1 MGVKNYTPT
10 FEDGFQL
17 SLVYKMLNMIRSDSN
32 ELYSAIIIELS
43 SLKTCE
49 ALASRAEAL
58 NCQAGMLSGAFAGSR
73 SNAKSSNKGNTSS
86 TNQDQPED
94 TTSNQQRGSSRGRRR
109 IRSKKLDQSGDDD
122 FVGHSSRYQPALFK
136 SYPLV
141 NDNKSAYIPVQ
152 FPNSKEWV
160 PALYDPGSFASLL
173 CENVAKDLNLQLKPT
188 AQRIRGIGT
197 DANDRC
203 VGKVVVDIK
212 VGWQSNWPK
221 VTWYVLPA
229 GSMIIPA
236 IIGRSPLFERCTKIV
251 QNLHSRKFY
260 LGQPGEMPAKV
271 PYVSDPRHEK
281 FYSNFDDGNCN
292 AAVDAVATSDLVE
305 LVQRE
310 IGATINIGDS
320 PDHAREVAQ
329 IILTNRDAFT
339 TPTRLIGRFKPY
351 EAGIPTQP
359 GKARCIHQW
368 RVPEKHK
375 APLTD
380 VVNTLKEQGILIPC
394 PDSKGWNTPV
404 SAVGKR
410 DGGVRLVMNL
420 NLTINKLL
428 TETDT
433 YSLPYLDE
441 STEIPVGMKFF
452 GSLDLASGYYNI
464 AIKQEDQVKTSIH
477 WNGEQLMFT
486 RCPFGMRHS
495 GNLFCRALHHAL
507 HKMKNRQHVTVFVD
521 DLCIHTPDFQSFCS
535 TLRELLQ
542 LIHEYGF
549 VVKGRKVCLL
559 FPEIRWL
566 GRLISAEGQRPDPEN
581 VETILKMNPPTNF
594 KGLQSLLGMLNW
606 VRQFC
611 SIKSGDDISTQ
622 NFSTLIRPI
631 TALVKINRPRGPFT
645 WNREHTAAFNL
656 IKQKLSSPEMIYFP
670 DFSLP
675 FVLCT
680 DASSVASGWCL
691 LQIHEGKSRIV
702 RVGSKTFTPAQT
714 RYSATER
721 EALAICTAVGDC
733 RTYIFGTPFTIRTDH
748 QALIYIDAKISKN
761 DKLARWASY
770 LSQYDF
776 VITYL
781 PGEENIVA
789 DYLSRP
795 ADYDYKRPK
804 NSDAPEPAGVFRDF
818 HGFRIYVPSW
828 VRLDRRPKIEFKPSD
843 LCSGDDLVSHVASKP
858 PTDVGINQ
866 LNSITAE
873 QYADPAFATRRC
885 RAIDAVEALQK
896 HVIEIYPHPKVIA
909 SDRGQH
915 FCSSL
920 NALFAKM
927 NNIHWHHHISFRP
940 QSCGLLESR
949 HRELK
954 SAIYIATHTLSADW
968 PTVLKRVVFVMN
980 SATNKSTRQS
990 PYKAVWG
997 VDPVIS
1003 KFDKIDPPPSGA
1015 DIPTFLKNRKQVT
1028 DLLHDKIRICQA
1040 EADEKVRNSRPYIEP
1055 EELHPGDEVLLKKER
1070 SALAK
1075 STRLNWVG
1083 PFLVCR
1089 SNGHVVL
1096 VSDSEGRQDW
1106 VHRSTC
1112 LKKVD
1117 RFPHL
1122 GEIPPFPNMQI
1133 PLRKTTP
1140 SPIVNSRPLNP
1151 PVPDHIQAPEAAP
1164 EAVPEK
1170 EVQNTPV
1177 GHDDTVFFDCET
1189 DLNSPRNSTNTPG
1202 APIPEEPQVPLNP
1215 PENAPWRRKK
1225 AKKRQ
1230 KALENQSAP
1239 QLEPTLE
1246 VNHEI
1251 RRLSHE
1257 IMVVLQRSA
1266 RVISQSSFPKSK
1278 DGKKL
1283 TKLTQQLF
1291 CGDLAF
1297 SANQI
1302 LMGSKM
1308 SLKAFLAAKQTLDEY
1323 QPMRPD
1329 AVKEKATSSKK

>member
-1 MGVKNYTPT
+1 
-10 FEDGFQL
+10 
-17 SLVYKMLNMIRSDSN
+17 
-32 ELYSAIIIELS
+32 
-43 SLKTCE
+43 
-49 ALASRAEAL
+49 
-58 NCQAGMLSGAFAGSR
+58 
-73 SNAKSSNKGNTSS
+73 
-86 TNQDQPED
+86 
-94 TTSNQQRGSSRGRRR
+94 
-109 IRSKKLDQSGDDD
+109 
-122 FVGHSSRYQPALFK
+122 
-136 SYPLV
+136 
-141 NDNKSAYIPVQ
+141 
-152 FPNSKEWV
+152 
-160 PALYDPGSFASLL
+160 
-173 CENVAKDLNLQLKPT
+173 
-188 AQRIRGIGT
+188 
-197 DANDRC
+197 
-203 VGKVVVDIK
+203 
-212 VGWQSNWPK
+212 
-221 VTWYVLPA
+221 
-229 GSMIIPA
+229 
-236 IIGRSPLFERCTKIV
+236 
-251 QNLHSRKFY
+251 
-260 LGQPGEMPAKV
+260 MPAKV

-521 DLCIHTPDFQSFCS
+521 DLCIHTPDFQSFC
-535 TLRELLQ
+535 R
-542 LIHEYGF
+542 
-549 VVKGRKVCLL
+549 RKVCLL

-873 QYADPAFATRRC
+873 QYADPACKTALEAITHDRLPRFDQSCEESSFLNRNFSHLSLCPESGSLKFKDRSFVPVGIRPSVLIAFHDRRNHAGQARMRETMNHLTWPSVFADIDNYVRSCNCNHAKGGRGRCHTPGLVPTPKGSKPFERLLIDFVEFPPARSGHRYAVTILCTFTKFLIAVATRRC

-1089 SNGHVVL
+1089 SKW
-1096 VSDSEGRQDW
+1096 SRCFSFRQ
-1106 VHRSTC
+1106 RRPT
-1112 LKKVD
+1112 
-1117 RFPHL
+1117 RL
-1122 GEIPPFPNMQI
+1122 GP
-1133 PLRKTTP
+1133 
-1140 SPIVNSRPLNP
+1140 
-1151 PVPDHIQAPEAAP
+1151 
-1164 EAVPEK
+1164 
-1170 EVQNTPV
+1170 
-1177 GHDDTVFFDCET
+1177 
-1189 DLNSPRNSTNTPG
+1189 
-1202 APIPEEPQVPLNP
+1202 
-1215 PENAPWRRKK
+1215 
-1225 AKKRQ
+1225 
-1230 KALENQSAP
+1230 
-1239 QLEPTLE
+1239 
-1246 VNHEI
+1246 
-1251 RRLSHE
+1251 
-1257 IMVVLQRSA
+1257 
-1266 RVISQSSFPKSK
+1266 
-1278 DGKKL
+1278 
-1283 TKLTQQLF
+1283 
-1291 CGDLAF
+1291 
-1297 SANQI
+1297 
-1302 LMGSKM
+1302 
-1308 SLKAFLAAKQTLDEY
+1308 
-1323 QPMRPD
+1323 
-1329 AVKEKATSSKK
+1329 